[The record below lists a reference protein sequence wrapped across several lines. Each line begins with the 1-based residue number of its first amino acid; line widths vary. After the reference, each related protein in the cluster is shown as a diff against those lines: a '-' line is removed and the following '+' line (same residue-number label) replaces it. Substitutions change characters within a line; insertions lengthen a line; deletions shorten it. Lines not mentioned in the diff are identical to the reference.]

1 MNLYNCSIVI
11 LGAVIGFVISFFVVA
26 VNKDEYDRFVNIIAD
41 VIVYIG
47 TGALIGVLINI
58 LLIINE
64 KS

>member
-26 VNKDEYDRFVNIIAD
+26 VNKDEYDRFVDIIAD

>member
-26 VNKDEYDRFVNIIAD
+26 VNKDEYDRFVDIIAD
-41 VIVYIG
+41 VIIYIG
-47 TGALIGVLINI
+47 TGTLIGVLINI

>member
-26 VNKDEYDRFVNIIAD
+26 VNKNEYDRFVDIIAD